1 MGMKYILVYLDI
13 VYQSTN
19 CLVYILHCS
28 MLTQTTNIGMLHYVC
43 PMHIYYILIDN

>member
-1 MGMKYILVYLDI
+1 MKYLLVYLDT

-19 CLVYILHCS
+19 FLICILHCS
-28 MLTQTTNIGMLHYVC
+28 MLTQTTNIGMLHYVG